1 MTINRRNFLKATLSG
16 AAMAVGSTAIASCTG
31 KPAESSAEA
40 TAQPKASGIEYNSA
54 AQLNLSLQEGV
65 APGESL
71 NEKLDFM
78 EKNGVVGLEPGGG
91 NLAAR
96 VDEFK
101 QVLNGRNIKISAIC
115 AGFKGFILS
124 TDPAIRKQCMDT
136 MKEII
141 AAAGELGSTGVI
153 IVPAFNNQVPVMPHT
168 METRDFLCEQFNEM
182 GNFAKEHGTTV
193 IFEPLNRK
201 ECFYLRQVADAASIC
216 RDINNPGVR
225 CMGDFW
231 HMTWEETSDMG
242 AFISAG
248 EYLQHVHVASRKRRS
263 MPGEDGDADNYVNG
277 FKGLKAIGYNKFVSF
292 ECGCQSEDRAAAV
305 VNALN
310 LLRKQWE
317 EA

>member
-1 MTINRRNFLKATLSG
+1 MVLNRRNFLRTTLSG
-16 AAMAVGSTAIASCTG
+16 AAVAAVSTGSLAACVN
-31 KPAESSAEA
+31 
-40 TAQPKASGIEYNSA
+40 KASSDEKCPAPKSCYNTKA
-54 AQLNLSLQEGV
+54 KLNISFQEGI
-65 APGESL
+65 APGENL
-71 NEKLDFM
+71 NQKFDFM
-78 EKNGVVGLEPGGG
+78 EKLGVVGFEPGGG
-91 NLAAR
+91 GLKDR
-96 VDEFK
+96 VKEIK
-101 QVLNGRNIKISAIC
+101 EALKGRDIKVSAIC

-141 AAAGELGSTGVI
+141 TAAGELGSTGVI
-153 IVPAFNNQVPVMPHT
+153 IVPAFNGQKPVLDHT
-168 METRDFLCEQFNEM
+168 MDTRDFLCEQFNEM
-182 GNFAKEHGTTV
+182 GNHAAQNGTTV

-201 ECFYLRQVADAASIC
+201 ECFYMRQVADAASVC

-248 EYLQHVHVASRKRRS
+248 DYLQHVHVASRKRRS
-263 MPGEDGDADNYVNG
+263 MPGEDGAADNYVDG
-277 FKGLKAIGYNKFVSF
+277 FKGLKMISYDKYVSF
-292 ECGCQSEDRAAAV
+292 ECGCQGDRNTVVPAAV
-305 VNALN
+305 E

>member
-1 MTINRRNFLKATLSG
+1 MTLNRRNFLKVGLSG
-16 AAMAVGSTAIASCTG
+16 ATMAIGGTTFAACSG
-31 KPAESSAEA
+31 KNSACEAASSAVSSA
-40 TAQPKASGIEYNSA
+40 GIGYKPT
-54 AQLNLSLQEGV
+54 AQLNLSLQESV
-65 APGESL
+65 APGASL

-78 EKNGVVGLEPGGG
+78 EQNGVVGLEPGGG
-91 NLAAR
+91 DLAKR
-96 VDEFK
+96 VNEL
-101 QVLNGRNIKISAIC
+101 QQALSGRNIKISAIC

-124 TDPAIRKQCMDT
+124 TEAKVRQECMDT
-136 MKEII
+136 MKEIL
-141 AAAGELGSTGVI
+141 AAAGELGSVGVI
-153 IVPAFNNQVPVMPHT
+153 IVPAFNAQKPCMPHT
-168 METRDFLCEQFNEM
+168 QETRDFLCEQFTEL
-182 GNFAKEHGTTV
+182 GNFAQQHGTTV

-201 ECFYLRQVADAASIC
+201 EAFYLRLVADAASLC

-231 HMTWEETSDMG
+231 HMSWEETSDMG

-248 EYLQHVHVASRKRRS
+248 EYLQHVHVASLKRRS
-263 MPGEDGDADNYVNG
+263 MPGEDGEADNYVEG
-277 FKGLKAIGYNKFVSF
+277 FKGLKAIGYDKYVSF